1 MFNIVLLEP
10 RMPGNV
16 GTIGR
21 LAHVTNSRLHLIK
34 SYGFG
39 DINEKE
45 VRRAGLDYW
54 PVLAERGDIV
64 EYENIEDF
72 WSKNPK
78 TDRHFFATT
87 KATKTYFEQEFKKG
101 DYFYFGRED
110 AGLPKELLENNK
122 ELCVTIPMVK
132 GVRSINIANSVSI
145 VIYDAIRQNFDEFQK
160 IME

>member
-21 LAHVTNSRLHLIK
+21 LAHVTNSKLHLIK
-34 SYGFG
+34 PYGFG
-39 DINEKE
+39 DINEKQ

-54 PVLAERGDIV
+54 YELEVY
-64 EYENIEDF
+64 EYENIEEF
-72 WSKNPK
+72 WQINPK
-78 TDRHFFATT
+78 SNRHFFATT
-87 KATKTYFEQEFKKG
+87 KSDKLYFEQEYKQN

-110 AGLPKELLENNK
+110 AGLPEELLNNK
-122 ELCVTIPMVK
+122 ELCINIPMIK

-145 VIYDAIRQNFDEFQK
+145 VVYDAIRQNFSQFK
-160 IME
+160 PLMR